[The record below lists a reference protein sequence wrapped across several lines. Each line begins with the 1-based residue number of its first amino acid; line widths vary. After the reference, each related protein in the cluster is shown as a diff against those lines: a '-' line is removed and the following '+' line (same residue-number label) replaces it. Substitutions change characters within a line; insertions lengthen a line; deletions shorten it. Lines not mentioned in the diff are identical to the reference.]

1 MRLGI
6 DIGNTAAKWAL
17 FEGRTLLRHGAVC
30 RPDEAV
36 CRSETDTTLPAA
48 GLGEGLEP
56 LPAIEQ
62 ALVCASGDMAAW
74 EGWLAGFNFKYSI
87 LNSETPLPI
96 QLDYK
101 TPKTL
106 GADRVAAACGAW
118 GLHPGEAS
126 LIVDAGTCITVDY
139 LDAEGVYHGGA
150 IMPGLKMSLR
160 ALNSFTAKLPLVDI
174 DGVEK
179 ATVIGRSTEESIV
192 AGTLG
197 ATMLALAGFVA
208 LYKEKNPAL
217 HVLLT
222 GGDAE
227 RLTKAGATGWELTPQ
242 LTLRGIN
249 EIMVKSEK

>member
-1 MRLGI
+1 MNLVL

-17 FEGRTLLRHGAVC
+17 FEGRTLVESGVWDAECGKVEKWNGVERAML
-30 RPDEAV
+30 
-36 CRSETDTTLPAA
+36 
-48 GLGEGLEP
+48 
-56 LPAIEQ
+56 
-62 ALVCASGDMAAW
+62 CASGDITAW
-74 EGWLAGFNFKYSI
+74 KECLDSIGIQPVI
-87 LNSETPLPI
+87 LNHKTPLPI
-96 QLDYK
+96 GIDYK
-101 TPKTL
+101 TPETL

-118 GLHPGEAS
+118 GLHRGEPC

-174 DGVEK
+174 DGVER
-179 ATVIGRSTEESIV
+179 ATVVGRSTEESIV

-227 RLTKAGATGWELTPQ
+227 RLTLAGANGWEMVPT
-242 LTLRGIN
+242 LTLSGLN
-249 EIMVKSEK
+249 EIMMYDEK